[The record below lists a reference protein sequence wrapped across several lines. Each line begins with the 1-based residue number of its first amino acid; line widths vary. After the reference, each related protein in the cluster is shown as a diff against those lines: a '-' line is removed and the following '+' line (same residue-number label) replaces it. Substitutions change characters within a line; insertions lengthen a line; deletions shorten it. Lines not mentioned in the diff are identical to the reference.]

1 LSTLLLRVAVVAAE
15 VMVAVAVLVGSVLA
29 RVYL

>member
-1 LSTLLLRVAVVAAE
+1 LLLRVAVVAVE